1 MEIDALQFFPPDGKN
16 RPMQCSLKIES
27 PSDVEIL
34 KKDKLPLAYVV
45 KASCLD
51 TFRKF
56 PDIIEDKGVKHE
68 SVPLSRN
75 MLCSLKIPIIDGVNY
90 KLPGKLK
97 QSVYQFLAKAVDEK
111 DRNLYIIGAP
121 DDPFNKLFQSVAS
134 RSRPKLNQQNVPSFG
149 DNRAE
154 NDTFPDSIMRLMG
167 DQPVSDNLAQ
177 KYLGKSK
184 EAEFVRRLIL
194 LAAHNGTPVL
204 IVGATGTGKE
214 VVARE
219 IHNYSGRPGRFVPVN
234 CGAIT
239 ETLFESELFGC
250 KKGAHS
256 TAFYK
261 KTGLW
266 MEADQGTLF
275 LDEIGDLPLDM
286 QTKILRAVHPT
297 ENQKQRI
304 RPVGSE
310 KEISVDARIIAA
322 TNRDVFSMVQ
332 SGTFREDLYYRLR
345 DFFIPTPPL
354 KDHPKDI
361 PLMAKS
367 FWEKDVPGNNKAPLS
382 PEILAEFQEYRWPG
396 NARELKAV
404 LNQLNTLFPAKTNLT
419 VDHLFAVFD
428 LEGQSSGHKSE
439 PGKKPGQEQP
449 CSKFEC
455 RRHLGRVEDAI
466 RAAERAASPLTKHRG
481 KNDKVVSK
489 VAGSLAYR
497 LDELDLLCRYPLR
510 FNDETTFVR
519 VNALKSKLFYLHTL
533 LASGEVEEALSNWG
547 NSVQEEFAVT
557 LSGVKGE
564 IEAIRVGKRL

>member
-1 MEIDALQFFPPDGKN
+1 
-16 RPMQCSLKIES
+16 MQCSLKIES
-27 PSDVEIL
+27 SSDIEEL
-34 KKDKLPLAYVV
+34 KKDKIPHAYVV
-45 KASCLD
+45 KASCLE
-51 TFRKF
+51 TFRNYQDKI
-56 PDIIEDKGVKHE
+56 DDRGSKDERESLYRKMEHAHTISIIHAT
-68 SVPLSRN
+68 
-75 MLCSLKIPIIDGVNY
+75 NY
-90 KLPGKLK
+90 KKSKRLSSGVFTLLK
-97 QSVYQFLAKAVDEK
+97 NTVEK
-111 DRNLYIIGAP
+111 KNFNPCIIGVP
-121 DDPFNKLFQSVAS
+121 DALFDELFKEAAGC
-134 RSRPKLNQQNVPSFG
+134 RPAFG
-149 DNRAE
+149 DDRK
-154 NDTFPDSIMRLMG
+154 FPDSIMRLMENHSV
-167 DQPVSDNLAQ
+167 PEELTEA
-177 KYLGKSK
+177 YLGKSK

-194 LAAHNGTPVL
+194 LAAKKDTPVL

-219 IHNYSGRPGRFVPVN
+219 IHNYSGRKGRFVPVN

-250 KKGAHS
+250 KKGVHS
-256 TAFYK
+256 TAFYEK
-261 KTGLW
+261 IGLW

-286 QTKILRAVHPT
+286 QTKILRAVQPL

-310 KEISVDARIIAA
+310 TEIPVDARIIAA
-322 TNRDVFSMVQ
+322 TNRDIFSMVQ

-345 DFFIPTPPL
+345 DFFIPTPSL
-354 KDHPKDI
+354 KDHPGDI
-361 PLMAKS
+361 PLMAEF
-367 FWEKDVPGNNKAPLS
+367 FWKNNIPGNNKAPLS

-428 LEGQSSGHKSE
+428 LEGQSSSHKSE
-439 PGKKPGQEQP
+439 PRKKSGREQP

-455 RRHLGRVEDAI
+455 RRHLRRVEDAI
-466 RAAERAASPLTKHRG
+466 RAAEIATLPLTNHRG

-489 VAGSLAYR
+489 VAESLAYR
-497 LDELDLLCRYPLR
+497 LDELDMLCRYPLR

-533 LASGEVEEALSNWG
+533 LASGEVDEALCNWG

-557 LSGVKGE
+557 LSEVRGE
-564 IEAIRVGKRL
+564 IEAIRAGKCL